1 MFNAFLLFQSH
12 KAVSRRKTSDFN
24 RWHSKWV
31 KDHVSD
37 VQHSS
42 INDWFMGKSD
52 GLVNNK
58 THKVIKS
65 DQDKTPYRTF
75 YKFKAEIIKD

>member
-1 MFNAFLLFQSH
+1 M
-12 KAVSRRKTSDFN
+12 VSRRKTSDFN
-24 RWHSKWV
+24 RWQSTWV
-31 KDHVSD
+31 KDNVSEA
-37 VQHSS
+37 QHSS
-42 INDWFMGKSD
+42 INDWFMGKCD

-75 YKFKAEIIKD
+75 YKFKAEIIKE

>member
-1 MFNAFLLFQSH
+1 MKDN
-12 KAVSRRKTSDFN
+12 VSEA
-24 RWHSKWV
+24 
-31 KDHVSD
+31 
-37 VQHSS
+37 QHSS
-42 INDWFMGKSD
+42 INDWFMGKCD

-75 YKFKAEIIKD
+75 YKFKAEIIKE